1 MAFCSSC
8 GNQLGDG
15 ERFCSKCGA
24 DQMAKAGGAPTAAPA
39 QYFHPA
45 GMVPVAAMPPA
56 AGMQGQDKVWYAGIA
71 AAALFA
77 LFHLSGP
84 SGPQQQ
90 QQGGA
95 QINLIFVVSEDLAY
109 QSSGDVNADTA

>member
-24 DQMAKAGGAPTAAPA
+24 DQVAKAGGAPATTPAATPPSTRA
-39 QYFHPA
+39 QYPPGA
-45 GMVPVAAMPPA
+45 GMVPLAAMPPA
-56 AGMQGQDKVWYAGIA
+56 AGMQGQNKVWYAVIGA
-71 AAALFA
+71 AVLFV
-77 LFHLSGP
+77 LYHFLGP
-84 SGPQQQ
+84 PQQQ

-109 QSSGDVNADTA
+109 QS